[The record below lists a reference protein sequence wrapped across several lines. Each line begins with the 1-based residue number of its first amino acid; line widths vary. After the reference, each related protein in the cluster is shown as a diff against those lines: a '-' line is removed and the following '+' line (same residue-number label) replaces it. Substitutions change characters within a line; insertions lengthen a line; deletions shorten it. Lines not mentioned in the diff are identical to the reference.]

1 MWTTNGA
8 VMTKKLALI
17 LTAMSMLLAGCFPMA
32 SSPQQQTTT
41 TTLLPRSWCSWR
53 YPLFDATGPAL
64 PR

>member
-17 LTAMSMLLAGCFPMA
+17 LVAMSMLLAGCLPMA

-41 TTLLPRSWCSWR
+41 TTTTTCPPGTQLGSDGMCR
-53 YPLFDATGPAL
+53 
-64 PR
+64 

>member
-41 TTLLPRSWCSWR
+41 TTTTTCPPGTQLGSDGMCR
-53 YPLFDATGPAL
+53 
-64 PR
+64 